1 MKKLIPAYVI
11 SFVFAFMLWLYEPIT
26 MYMLNVHDFWFDL
39 HIVFKPLLEMSLAMF
54 LGGSLLFTL
63 IYFINKKFSKELT
76 FYDICVTIF
85 FLVFICMYI
94 QGNFLASDL
103 PSLDGTKV
111 KWGSYPVQ
119 NAISISMW
127 VGAFAVTIFLGI
139 KFKFKNIVSKTPLVC
154 FAVFV
159 MLTSSAIASIR
170 PHTWEKKSTA
180 VPTKENYDL
189 ASTDQN
195 LFVLLL
201 DAVDGVMF
209 DDVLNSND
217 EYKEVFEDFTFFKDT
232 TSTYV
237 YTRDSIP
244 YILSGVWNKNEKEF
258 DDYYNYALDNSNLLK
273 NLEENDYN
281 INLYEDELKWKSY
294 KSKKVSNLMQLDRQ
308 INEAEYIK
316 QQNRYI
322 LFKYLP
328 FPLKKYAEIEKLN
341 FKKGKVSDDVEF
353 FNWSNKE
360 SYMNFKKQKIEKT
373 DEKVFKFIHLF
384 GAHVPFTTDKDLKY
398 KKNATYYDG
407 LEGCVTIVKAFLDEL
422 KANDVYDNSAIIIL
436 SDHGYALG
444 NGPEGRQN
452 PILFIKG
459 VDEHHDLEKSK
470 LPISYTDLDS
480 AYTDLMDGKKSDELF
495 SDVEEDRERTIIL
508 YEYLK
513 EDHMMEAIQKGKAW
527 NEKTLKRTGK
537 EYNKKK

>member
-328 FPLKKYAEIEKLN
+328 FPLKKYTEIEKLN

-513 EDHMMEAIQKGKAW
+513 EDHMMEAIQKGKDW

>member
-11 SFVFAFMLWLYEPIT
+11 SFVFAFMVWLYEPIT
-26 MYMLNVHDFWFDL
+26 MYMLNVHDFWVDL

-328 FPLKKYAEIEKLN
+328 FPLKKYTEIEKLN

-360 SYMNFKKQKIEKT
+360 SYMKFKKQKIEKT

-459 VDEHHDLEKSK
+459 VDEHHELEKSK